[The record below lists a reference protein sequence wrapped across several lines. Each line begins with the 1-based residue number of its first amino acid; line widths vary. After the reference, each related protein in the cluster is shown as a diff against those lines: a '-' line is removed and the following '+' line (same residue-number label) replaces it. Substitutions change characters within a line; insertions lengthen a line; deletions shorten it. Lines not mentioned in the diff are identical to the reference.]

1 MGEVYNA
8 LSSWEQPLALAAL
21 NHARR
26 TLETR
31 RRADRS
37 PLPPPPEWAT
47 PALFCAG
54 IPLILYDPKA
64 PFEALQKAPEPVFDP
79 GVVVRRIGDM
89 VGRRSEQRLILR
101 SLRDPAGAG
110 VMIQGIGGVGKST
123 LAAQILHRLAADDD
137 FVLVSLEGE
146 TNPDRVLGAIATRLL
161 TVCLARGSDE
171 RHPWRRLASFLREL
185 KVPWRDRFDV
195 LAQNLLSAERLAFL
209 FDNFEDN
216 LHDGA
221 PPEQLAELLS
231 LWLQRPG
238 KSRLLFTSRHPF
250 ALPDDVHERL
260 FAFPLGPLSWAE
272 TPSFSGGWRASSG
285 SISPSR
291 GGPMKTL
298 AAGVNRGIITQ
309 LDTWGAWEW
318 EERLTRD
325 TLASMPDSSSEAA
338 ALLHQLGMVAQHR
351 GDYDG
356 ALDWYRKSLAI
367 EEQLGNRAGMANS
380 YGQLGMVAQ
389 DR

>member
-1 MGEVYNA
+1 MTTAGCKRLWEEALPAERAPPLVILAGCSTGQDTQAADGGGQGKLPGLARTLVQHGVPAVIAMQALVSDRYATELMGEVYNA

-89 VGRRSEQRLILR
+89 VGRRSKQRLILR

-272 TPSFSGGWRASSG
+272 TPSFSAA
-285 SISPSR
+285 
-291 GGPMKTL
+291 GGPR
-298 AAGVNRGIITQ
+298 AARSRR
-309 LDTWGAWEW
+309 A
-318 EERLTRD
+318 
-325 TLASMPDSSSEAA
+325 EAG
-338 ALLHQLGMVAQHR
+338 L
-351 GDYDG
+351 
-356 ALDWYRKSLAI
+356 
-367 EEQLGNRAGMANS
+367 
-380 YGQLGMVAQ
+380 
-389 DR
+389 